1 MRGEFAALGI
11 ELEVLVP
18 AQLPRVRGDGS
29 RVEQA
34 LVRLLQERLSTA
46 RESPAVTLTARPVGR
61 GDARSIVISICDA
74 PAADGRAMA
83 DPTEPIPAIVTE
95 IVREL
100 GGEIRTVAD
109 PLMGRTTAI
118 RLDVSPRSAGALQ
131 PRASGLIHC
140 VAGGLPMSPARSV
153 KRVCLS
159 YSGGLDTSVILRWL
173 IERYRCEVV
182 TFTAD
187 IGQEEELSG
196 VPEKARAT
204 GAVDCVVRDVREEFV
219 RDYVFPA
226 LRGNAVYEGHYLL
239 GTALA
244 RPLIAKHQAEVARAT
259 GCDAVAHGATG
270 KGNDQV
276 RFELA
281 FRALAP
287 ELTVIAPW
295 REWDLRSRTDCIAY
309 AQKHSIPI
317 TVTLKKPY
325 STDRNLMHISYE
337 GGILEDPWRAP
348 DEDMFILTRSPER
361 APDEPVELVIGF
373 EQGTPVTLDG
383 ESLTPARLLAKLNRV
398 AGAHGVGRVDMVENR
413 FVGLKSRGV
422 YETPGGSVLHVAHRA
437 VESITMDRDVMHE
450 RDRLSPRFAEMIYN
464 GFWFAPEMEFV
475 RAAIE
480 ASQRG
485 VTGEAR
491 VRLYKGSVRVTGRR
505 SPVSLYSEALS
516 TFEDAGPADTYDP
529 ADAAG
534 FIRLQGLRLSRR
546 ERD

>member
-1 MRGEFAALGI
+1 MSAA
-11 ELEVLVP
+11 
-18 AQLPRVRGDGS
+18 
-29 RVEQA
+29 
-34 LVRLLQERLSTA
+34 
-46 RESPAVTLTARPVGR
+46 
-61 GDARSIVISICDA
+61 
-74 PAADGRAMA
+74 
-83 DPTEPIPAIVTE
+83 
-95 IVREL
+95 
-100 GGEIRTVAD
+100 RT
-109 PLMGRTTAI
+109 
-118 RLDVSPRSAGALQ
+118 
-131 PRASGLIHC
+131 
-140 VAGGLPMSPARSV
+140 V

-187 IGQEEELSG
+187 VGQEEELSG

-204 GAVDCVVRDVREEFV
+204 GAVESVVRDVREEFV

-226 LRGNAVYEGHYLL
+226 LRGSAVYEGHYLL

-244 RPLIAKHQAEVARAT
+244 RPLIAKHQAEVARET

-281 FRALAP
+281 FRALSP
-287 ELTVIAPW
+287 DLTVIAPW

-348 DEDMFILTRSPER
+348 DEDMFIMTRSPEK

-373 EQGTPVTLDG
+373 ESGTPVTFDG
-383 ESLTPARLLAKLNRV
+383 ESLSPARLLAKLNRV

-437 VESITMDRDVMHE
+437 IESITMDRDVMHE
-450 RDRLSPRFAEMIYN
+450 RDRLSPRFAELIYN
-464 GFWFAPEMEFV
+464 GFWFSPEMAFV

-480 ASQRG
+480 ASQVS

-491 VRLYKGSVRVTGRR
+491 VKLYKGSVRVTGRR

-516 TFEDAGPADTYDP
+516 SFEDAGPADTYDP
-529 ADAAG
+529 TDAAG

>member
-1 MRGEFAALGI
+1 M
-11 ELEVLVP
+11 P
-18 AQLPRVRGDGS
+18 P
-29 RVEQA
+29 
-34 LVRLLQERLSTA
+34 
-46 RESPAVTLTARPVGR
+46 
-61 GDARSIVISICDA
+61 ARSI
-74 PAADGRAMA
+74 
-83 DPTEPIPAIVTE
+83 
-95 IVREL
+95 
-100 GGEIRTVAD
+100 
-109 PLMGRTTAI
+109 
-118 RLDVSPRSAGALQ
+118 
-131 PRASGLIHC
+131 
-140 VAGGLPMSPARSV
+140 

-173 IERYRCEVV
+173 IEHYRCEVV

-187 IGQEEELSG
+187 VGQEEELSG

-204 GAVDCVVRDVREEFV
+204 GAIDCVVRDVREEFV
-219 RDYVFPA
+219 RDFVFPA
-226 LRGNAVYEGHYLL
+226 IRGNAIYEGYYLL

-244 RPLIAKHQAEVARAT
+244 RPLIAKHQAEVARAM

-276 RFELA
+276 RFELT

-309 AQKHSIPI
+309 AQKHSIPVS
-317 TVTLKKPY
+317 VTLKKPY
-325 STDRNLMHISYE
+325 SMDRNLMHISYE

-348 DEDMFILTRSPER
+348 DEEMFILTRSPER
-361 APDEPVELVIGF
+361 APDVPSEVVIGF
-373 EQGTPVTLDG
+373 EQGTPVSLDG
-383 ESLTPARLLAKLNRV
+383 ETLTPARLLARLNRL
-398 AGAHGVGRVDMVENR
+398 AGEHGVGRVDMVENR

-422 YETPGGSVLHVAHRA
+422 YETPGGTVLHAARRA

-480 ASQRG
+480 ASQRN

-491 VRLYKGSVRVTGRR
+491 VRLFKGSARVTGRR

-516 TFEDAGPADTYDP
+516 TFEDAGPADTYNQ

-534 FIRLQGLRLSRR
+534 FIRLQGLRLARR
-546 ERD
+546 DSD

>member
-1 MRGEFAALGI
+1 M
-11 ELEVLVP
+11 
-18 AQLPRVRGDGS
+18 PRVG
-29 RVEQA
+29 
-34 LVRLLQERLSTA
+34 
-46 RESPAVTLTARPVGR
+46 
-61 GDARSIVISICDA
+61 
-74 PAADGRAMA
+74 
-83 DPTEPIPAIVTE
+83 
-95 IVREL
+95 
-100 GGEIRTVAD
+100 
-109 PLMGRTTAI
+109 
-118 RLDVSPRSAGALQ
+118 
-131 PRASGLIHC
+131 
-140 VAGGLPMSPARSV
+140 SV
-153 KRVCLS
+153 KRVCLA

-187 IGQEEELSG
+187 VGQEEELSG

-219 RDYVFPA
+219 REYVFPA
-226 LRGNAVYEGHYLL
+226 LRGNAIYEGHYLL

-244 RPLIAKHQAEVARAT
+244 RPLIAKHQAEVARET

-309 AQKHSIPI
+309 AQKHSIPVS
-317 TVTLKKPY
+317 VTLKKPY
-325 STDRNLMHISYE
+325 SMDRNLMHVSYE

-348 DEDMFILTRSPER
+348 DEDMFLTTSAPEQ

-373 EQGTPVTLDG
+373 ENGTPVALDG
-383 ESLTPARLLAKLNRV
+383 ETLTPARLLAKLNRI
-398 AGAHGVGRVDMVENR
+398 AGRHGVGRVDMVENR

-450 RDRLSPRFAEMIYN
+450 RDRLSPRFAELIYN
-464 GFWFAPEMEFV
+464 GFWFSPEMDFV

-491 VRLYKGSVRVTGRR
+491 VRLYKGSMRVMGRR

-516 TFEDAGPADTYDP
+516 SFEDAGAADTYQQ
-529 ADAAG
+529 ADATG
-534 FIRLQGLRLSRR
+534 FIRLQGLRLVRPD
-546 ERD
+546 RD